1 MRSIS
6 TILLLAATL
15 AMTGCS
21 IKQAVTPA
29 SISTDLPPEIC
40 MIPAKDLRAGFN
52 TTYTTLL
59 KEKGFHTRELTP
71 GSSPSTCA
79 LSTTYIGTWSW
90 DLALYM
96 SYADIRVFENGRQ
109 IGQAEYDSR
118 WGGGRLDKFIDAE
131 NKITELT
138 NQLFPQGAKRLV
150 AETPVRPAPTST
162 PLSKEAYRQKQLDLL
177 MQQSSSYEDYQKR
190 YREIMAD

>member
-1 MRSIS
+1 MHAVF
-6 TILLLAATL
+6 TPLLLAAML

-21 IKQAVTPA
+21 IKQTVTPA
-29 SISTDLPPEIC
+29 SLSPDLPSEIC
-40 MIPAKDLRAGFN
+40 LIPAEGLRTGFN
-52 TTYTTLL
+52 TTYTALL
-59 KEKGFHTRELTP
+59 KDKGFQTRELTP

-96 SYADIRVFENGRQ
+96 SYADIRVFKNGRQ
-109 IGQAEYDSR
+109 VGQAEYDSR

-131 NKITELT
+131 TKITELT
-138 NQLFPQGAKRLV
+138 NQLFPHGSKLV
-150 AETPVRPAPTST
+150 ADIAISPAPAAA
-162 PLSKEAYRQKQLDLL
+162 PLSKEAYRQKQLQLL
-177 MQQSSSYEDYQKR
+177 MQQGSSYEDYQKR